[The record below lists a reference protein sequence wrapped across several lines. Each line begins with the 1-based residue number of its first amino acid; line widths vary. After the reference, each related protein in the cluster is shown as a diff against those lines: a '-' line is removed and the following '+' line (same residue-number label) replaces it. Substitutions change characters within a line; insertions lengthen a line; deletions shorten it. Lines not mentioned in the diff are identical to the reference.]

1 MIFISISNGG
11 PGFRGGQNMKYTH
24 GLRFLKN
31 YAFNRIVNS
40 VKRPTY
46 AYIAITSLCNSRCKY
61 CDMWKNK
68 REDELTTEDW
78 KIIINDLAKIGA
90 VTLTFS
96 GGEPFIRKD
105 LFELA
110 SHAKSLG
117 LFTMVITNMSLFKKD
132 HIEKIA
138 ENFDF
143 YGVSID
149 TTHPELYKEVRG
161 MDWLEQ
167 VKQNIHKLMDG
178 LIELKAQTE
187 VCAFVTMGNKNAYEI
202 HDIIHM
208 VFDDLKMDSISFNL
222 IDPNGGSTAKEYIP
236 TQDQINYF
244 KKVVLDHKSLYPISN
259 SIQYLNQLGNFDY
272 KCNPWKSVQI
282 DYRGFLRV
290 PCLFLDENKIN
301 LQKQRLSD
309 VWKSKHIQNIYSQ
322 YNNCKMCNLG
332 CVAESSWSTYDFNY
346 IINDSF
352 RGIIIP
358 TIKRIRE
365 RNEGMS

>member
-1 MIFISISNGG
+1 
-11 PGFRGGQNMKYTH
+11 MKNIH

-31 YAFNRIVNS
+31 HVLNHIVRS

-110 SHAKSLG
+110 SHAKSHDLV
-117 LFTMVITNMSLFKKD
+117 TMVVTNMSLFNKNL
-132 HIEKIA
+132 IEKIA

-149 TTHPELYKEVRG
+149 TTHPEMYEEVRG

-167 VKQNIHKLMDG
+167 IKQNIHNLMDG
-178 LIELKAQTE
+178 FSKLKAQTE
-187 VCAFVTMGNKNAYEI
+187 VCAFVTIGNKNAYEI
-202 HDIIHM
+202 HEIIHM
-208 VFDDLKMDSISFNL
+208 VFDDLKMDTISFNL
-222 IDPNGGSTAKEYIP
+222 IDPNGGSTAKEFIP
-236 TQDQINYF
+236 TQEQINYF

-259 SIQYLNQLGNFDY
+259 STQYLNQLGNFDY
-272 KCNPWKSVQI
+272 KCNPWKCVQI
-282 DYRGFLRV
+282 DNRGFLIV
-290 PCLFLDENKIN
+290 PCLFLGEKKIN
-301 LQKQRLSD
+301 LRKQRLSD
-309 VWKSKHIQNIYSQ
+309 VWKSNHIQKIFSKYS
-322 YNNCKMCNLG
+322 NCKMCNLG
-332 CVAESSWSTYDFNY
+332 CVAESAWSTYDLNF

-358 TIKRIRE
+358 TIKRIRA
-365 RNEGMS
+365 RNKGIS